1 MSQTSHKGV
10 ASIAAPL
17 SCKNHCDSRSTRF
30 DSKANKSP
38 RSIRLLKETKSFLS
52 WRNCMRFMSR
62 AMVVVS
68 DLCKNGLNY
77 IYYSIIIQ
85 AGPKDLY
92 CFSRLDDV
100 IIDKSISVY
109 FYLSLLEDGLIAA
122 LIISS
127 SDCFYS

>member
-1 MSQTSHKGV
+1 MSQAYHKGV
-10 ASIAAPL
+10 ASIDAP
-17 SCKNHCDSRSTRF
+17 SNCKNHCDSQSIRF

-38 RSIRLLKETKSFLS
+38 RSIQLHKETNSFLS
-52 WRNCMRFMSR
+52 WRNCMQFMSR

-109 FYLSLLEDGLIAA
+109 FYLSLLEDAIIAA
-122 LIISS
+122 LTISS

>member
-1 MSQTSHKGV
+1 MSQASHKGV
-10 ASIAAPL
+10 ASIAAPS
-17 SCKNHCDSRSTRF
+17 SCKNHCDSRSIRF

-38 RSIRLLKETKSFLS
+38 RSIQLLKEIYSFLS

-68 DLCKNGLNY
+68 DLWKNRLNY

-85 AGPKDLY
+85 VGPKDPY
-92 CFSRLDDV
+92 YFSRLDDAT
-100 IIDKSISVY
+100 IDKSISVY
-109 FYLSLLEDGLIAA
+109 FYLSLLEDAIIAA
-122 LIISS
+122 LIIFS